1 MNWPRALA
9 RLAPFAAALAFVGIL
24 AAAAGVAVGPVM
36 GPALVQVTGLTP
48 TDVEPGDRIE
58 LAGEGFPAG
67 KEARVTFRGTL
78 HRPGD
83 SPVRDVEIAATGL
96 VTGPE
101 EVELAFRESTQALF
115 SGAGDRAVHTTF
127 EGDVEVAFAAAA
139 SGAAP
144 IAGVLRHAVLDVRP
158 SASAG
163 DAARESEGARV
174 LAFVGLHVAPPT
186 RRGIGLMVEAVDPGS
201 RADASGLIAGDVV
214 TTFDGVRAAAI
225 GDLVPVPGEREAT
238 IGVRS
243 AGATTDAP
251 RALSVDGL
259 GGAPPAEFLG
269 AALFIVAAL
278 ALLLFF
284 GATPPPLVSSAVQR
298 AAGRVRAR
306 SQAMRAAMLRE
317 ALPPLSASLVVD
329 ALVAALFAVLP
340 FGQYLVAARLDV
352 GLLFVGATTALAVAA
367 VAAAPSSLAG
377 LRGAAHVVWQH
388 VPAAVAVT
396 SVVLTTG
403 SLRVQEID
411 RAQAGWPWD
420 WLGFRSPAALLAT
433 VLLLGCALV
442 EPELEPPPASV
453 PASLVEDVSLPLRR
467 SRSPWLDAACRA
479 HRFVLAGLAAVLFL
493 GGWSLPGLSPAQQDG
508 RLALEVA
515 GAAWLLAKTA
525 ALVVA
530 ISAVRWTLPRRRLAE
545 STRATTLVRLPLAL
559 VALVLSVAWAWWTP
573 QRAAQILMSGSLVGV
588 TTLVAIAFVQRL
600 RHGVRASGGDGHLSP
615 FL

>member
-1 MNWPRALA
+1 MNWPRVLA

-24 AAAAGVAVGPVM
+24 AAAAGVAVAPVM

-48 TDVEPGDRIE
+48 TDVEPGDRIA

-83 SPVRDVEIAATGL
+83 TPVRDVEITATGL

-115 SGAGDRAVHTTF
+115 SGADDRAVHTTF

-139 SGAAP
+139 PGAAP

-158 SASAG
+158 SASAA

-201 RADASGLIAGDVV
+201 RADASGLVAGDVV

-259 GGAPPAEFLG
+259 GGPPPAEFLG

-284 GATPPPLVSSAVQR
+284 GATPPALVSSAVQR

-306 SQAMRAAMLRE
+306 GQAMRAAMLRE

-367 VAAAPSSLAG
+367 VAVAPSSLAG

-453 PASLVEDVSLPLRR
+453 PASLIEDVSLPLRR

-479 HRFVLAGLAAVLFL
+479 HRFVLAGLVAVLFL

-508 RLALEVA
+508 RLALEAA
-515 GAAWLLAKTA
+515 GAVWLLAKTA
-525 ALVVA
+525 ALVLA

-545 STRATTLVRLPLAL
+545 SSRATTLVRLPLAL
-559 VALVLSVAWAWWTP
+559 VALVLSVAWAWSTP